1 MPRQYGLP
9 FWWIIAHIDG
19 TDVLIPG
26 GETEREAIEKA
37 SWSLKGEP
45 FETKMYTTHDVGE
58 ATRRY
63 RHDRLM
69 GGKDIRTAISDVKHI
84 PPKSKSDGSQNYP
97 LVDIN
102 QL

>member
-19 TDVLIPG
+19 TDVLLPG
-26 GETEREAIEKA
+26 GGTEKEAIEKA
-37 SWSLKGEP
+37 SWSLKGES
-45 FETKMYTTHDVGE
+45 FETKMYTTRDVSE

-69 GGKDIRTAISDVKHI
+69 QGQDIRTSISDVKHKVPQNRGQSQEI
-84 PPKSKSDGSQNYP
+84 PM
-97 LVDIN
+97 VDIN